1 MATYL
6 KACQDSPS
14 SGKLCASL
22 CAVYIYIYVVSPSYA
37 PSLCAGICSVYISVC
52 VSISCSLSVSL
63 PLSVSLSLCL
73 FASVCLLCLFA
84 SERQDDDGKN
94 EILPM
99 RRGFSYDG
107 TTRRHF
113 LKISLCARYAPDLF
127 GGAFF
132 LGRQVRAT
140 YCISSSSSGSYP

>member
-22 CAVYIYIYVVSPSYA
+22 CAVYIYIYIYVVSPSYA
-37 PSLCAGICSVYISVC
+37 PSLCAGICSVYVS

-84 SERQDDDGKN
+84 SERQDDDGKH

-127 GGAFF
+127 WGAFF
-132 LGRQVRAT
+132 GGRQVRAT
-140 YCISSSSSGSYP
+140 YCISSSSDSYP